1 MAWKEYLKEILKNL
15 KGFLKHFFL
24 IVLYT
29 CSREHH
35 KYKRKEEVL

>member
-1 MAWKEYLKEILKNL
+1 MAWKEYLKEILKKL

-24 IVLYT
+24 RVLYT
-29 CSREHH
+29 CSRNNY